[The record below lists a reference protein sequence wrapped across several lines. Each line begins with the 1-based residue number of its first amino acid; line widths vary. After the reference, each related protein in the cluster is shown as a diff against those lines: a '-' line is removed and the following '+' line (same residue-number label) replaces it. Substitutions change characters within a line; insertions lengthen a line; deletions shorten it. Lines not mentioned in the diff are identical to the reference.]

1 MDSKITYS
9 VSDESRKAQPM
20 VCQLVSLDIGYQKPF
35 PRELKAVHYAAGPES
50 ASSFRFKNLTGPH
63 PTVNQKLMYFH
74 NLSPL
79 HSRFREDAGGFNVPG
94 KQLGLDING

>member
-1 MDSKITYS
+1 MSTRF
-9 VSDESRKAQPM
+9 SRHRLPETLSMKA
-20 VCQLVSLDIGYQKPF
+20 
-35 PRELKAVHYAAGPES
+35 PRLAIMLLGPES

-63 PTVNQKLMYFH
+63 PVVNQKLMYFH

-79 HSRFREDAGGFNVPG
+79 HSRFRGDALNVPG